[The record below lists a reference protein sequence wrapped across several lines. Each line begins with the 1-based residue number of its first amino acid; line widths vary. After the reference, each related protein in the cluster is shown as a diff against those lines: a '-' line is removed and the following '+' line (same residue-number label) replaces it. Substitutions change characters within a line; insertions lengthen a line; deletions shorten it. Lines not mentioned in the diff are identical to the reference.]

1 MRWGYGGIDDELCE
15 AWESWT
21 GKMPPRPDLIKT
33 RVVYKR
39 ECDFINYGDRYPVA
53 DEGGTYLYAL
63 VDIDEEYDLIRV
75 RYVGQTVSPS
85 KRLTEHIKR
94 PGSIDRV
101 KWIGQMLCKDKYP
114 QMAIIRRGV
123 ALSEADILEKAAI
136 CAFQSCETHWDDKL
150 DGFPPLDDALL
161 NIDK

>member
-1 MRWGYGGIDDELCE
+1 
-15 AWESWT
+15 
-21 GKMPPRPDLIKT
+21 MPPRPDLIET
-33 RVVYKR
+33 EVVSNR
-39 ECDFINYGDRYPVA
+39 ERDFISSGDRYPVA
-53 DEGGTYLYAL
+53 DEGCTYLYAL
-63 VDIDEEYDLIRV
+63 VEIDEEYDLIRV

-101 KWIGQMLCKDKYP
+101 KWIGQMLYKDKYP
-114 QMAIIRRGV
+114 QTAIIRGGV

-136 CAFQSCETHWDDKL
+136 YAYQSRETHWDEKL